1 MSVLHDRQARDGA
14 GWSNLPGRRVVIRKE
29 SRFPVWSSS
38 NQAKEGKIE
47 ATVNSVIS
55 AGNSTVRKGL
65 VYDSMVGSLLFYVRI
80 GKIYSVTK
88 NMRLPAGEKSS
99 INLTGP

>member
-14 GWSNLPGRRVVIRKE
+14 GWSNLPGRRVVVRKE

-47 ATVNSVIS
+47 PTVNSVIR
-55 AGNSTVRKGL
+55 AGNSTVRIPKGL
-65 VYDSMVGSLLFYVRI
+65 VCDSMVGSLLFYV
-80 GKIYSVTK
+80 
-88 NMRLPAGEKSS
+88 
-99 INLTGP
+99 